1 MASAPWALGMAAAAT
16 TSFVRTGVLA
26 HIMHER
32 LCNRT
37 GEKERSTKKQ
47 QTTKKKVEKKKTQKK
62 NKKTTKKK
70 KKERKKDPAQY
81 DYRQREEAFH
91 INYSHLKP
99 GVYSMCP
106 A

>member
-32 LCNRT
+32 LCNGT

-47 QTTKKKVEKKKTQKK
+47 QTTKKK
-62 NKKTTKKK
+62 
-70 KKERKKDPAQY
+70 KERKIQLSVIIGKE
-81 DYRQREEAFH
+81 RRSISLITH
-91 INYSHLKP
+91 I
-99 GVYSMCP
+99 
-106 A
+106 

>member
-47 QTTKKKVEKKKTQKK
+47 QTTKKK
-62 NKKTTKKK
+62 